1 MTPSITQAQINKA
14 LGNLLQAMIPGL
26 KAIVGQVNRVAEP
39 SGDFA
44 VMWPLRRPRLA
55 TNVDTAID
63 TKFTGSIA
71 ATVMTVSAVAA
82 GAILAGRS
90 FFGVGVAANS
100 KVVSQQTGPA
110 GGAGTYTISPPQ
122 TLSSRTLSAGSS
134 NVEQSTEIV
143 MQVDVHGPNSADN
156 AQTIST
162 LFRDDYAVQQ
172 LATAAIA
179 IAPLYA
185 DDPKQMPFTTAA
197 IQFEERWMVD
207 LHLQVNPVVTIPQ
220 QFAGALSLDIIDVE
234 TPAASWPNSVVTAP

>member
-26 KAIVGQVNRVAEP
+26 KTIVGQVNRVAEAL
-39 SGDFA
+39 GDYV

-55 TNVDTAID
+55 TNVDSAVD

-90 FFGVGVAANS
+90 FFGVGVAASS
-100 KVVSQQTGPA
+100 KIVAQLTGSP
-110 GGAGTYTISPPQ
+110 GGTGTYTISPPQ
-122 TLSSRTLSAGSS
+122 TLSSRTLLAGSS

-143 MQVDVHGPNSADN
+143 MQIDVHGPNSADN
-156 AQTIST
+156 AQVIST
-162 LFRDDYAVQQ
+162 LFRDDFGVQQ

-185 DDPKQMPFTTAA
+185 DDPKQMPFVNAA
-197 IQFEERWMVD
+197 NQYEDRWVVEA
-207 LHLQVNPVVTIPQ
+207 HLQVNPVVTIPQ
-220 QFAGALSLDIIDVE
+220 QFADALSLDVIDLE